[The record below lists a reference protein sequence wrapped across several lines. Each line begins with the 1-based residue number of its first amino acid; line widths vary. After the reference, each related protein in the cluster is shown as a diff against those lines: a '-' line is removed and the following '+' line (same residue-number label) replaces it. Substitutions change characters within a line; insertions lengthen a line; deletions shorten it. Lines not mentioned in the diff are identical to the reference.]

1 MIFDLGARLAWHFN
15 SDRPVL
21 EQMIINDENVLK
33 KTGEINSIRFRESIH
48 KMDGVQFDGSIDQG
62 FKDYRLIVKGDIR
75 SVSVTLR
82 KLKGKDGFQII
93 YISE

>member
-1 MIFDLGARLAWHFN
+1 
-15 SDRPVL
+15 
-21 EQMIINDENVLK
+21 
-33 KTGEINSIRFRESIH
+33 
-48 KMDGVQFDGSIDQG
+48 MDGVKFDGSIDQG

-82 KLKGKDGFQII
+82 KPKGKDSFQII